1 MRDLLENSGI
11 FAYPLMLCSVA
22 AIFIIVERLIALRTS
37 KVIPSRIS
45 RAIIE
50 DEALPE
56 ARGNSVADRILRFV
70 RERQPD
76 PEQLKAYAR
85 LQIIHME
92 GGLFVLDIVVAAAPL
107 LGLLGTVTGLVRV
120 FSKITPDSGL
130 PEPEAFVAGI
140 ALALATTVL
149 GLVIAIPAIVFN
161 SYLNRRIDT
170 LAARLN
176 VLVERLIGTET
187 AEQEQESPLRKIR

>member
-1 MRDLLENSGI
+1 PLL
-11 FAYPLMLCSVA
+11 LCSVA
-22 AIFIIVERLIALRTS
+22 AIFIIVERLIALRAS
-37 KVIPSRIS
+37 KVIPNRIS

-56 ARGNSVADRILRFV
+56 AKGNSVADRILRFV
-70 RERQPD
+70 RDRQPD

-107 LGLLGTVTGLVRV
+107 IGLLGTVTGLVRV
-120 FSKITPDSGL
+120 FSKITPETGL
-130 PEPEAFVAGI
+130 PDPEAFVAGV
-140 ALALATTVL
+140 ALALATTVV

-161 SYLNRRIDT
+161 SYLNRRI
-170 LAARLN
+170 
-176 VLVERLIGTET
+176 
-187 AEQEQESPLRKIR
+187 